1 MENSFITD
9 TIQEPLFTPH
19 YLNIEYIFSKIVFFF
34 EKITGSLSNS
44 EIWSTVGLV
53 SGILAVFSIAVIIY
67 SLVRIYELQVDEEEE
82 INRKIEEALFRQKQK
97 EKDMNPRWHYVLTLV
112 ESINDSDWRVAI
124 MEADSMMEEIL
135 KEKGLMGGSV
145 GELLEEAKANGYRN
159 IQDAWDAHLV
169 RNQIAHQ
176 GSDFPLTQVES
187 RRVIKLF
194 ENFFQELG
202 AI

>member
-34 EKITGSLSNS
+34 EKIIGSLSNS
-44 EIWSTVGLV
+44 GIWSTVGLV
-53 SGILAVFSIAVIIY
+53 SGVLAVFSIAVIIY

-82 INRKIEEALFRQKQK
+82 INKKIEEALFRQKQK